1 MSFDLD
7 SLSIKELKNLDA
19 KITKAIAAL
28 ENKRK
33 LEAIAALEEQAK
45 ALGFSLEELAPIT
58 RQRRQKTSGG
68 RRLDA

>member
-19 KITKAIAAL
+19 KIAKAISGL

-45 ALGFSLEELAPIT
+45 AFGFTLEELAPIS
-58 RQRRQKTSGG
+58 RQRRQKASGG
-68 RRLDA
+68 QRLDS